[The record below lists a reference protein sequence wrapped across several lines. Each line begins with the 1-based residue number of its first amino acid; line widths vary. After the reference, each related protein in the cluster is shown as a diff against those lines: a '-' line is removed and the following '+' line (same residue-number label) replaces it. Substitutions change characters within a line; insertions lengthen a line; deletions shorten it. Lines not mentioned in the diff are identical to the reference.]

1 MLTLPL
7 ASEIAAPGMTRGS
20 GLFQQQLILSGLA
33 HDLRQPLS
41 VIDVCIDYLDLVL
54 PECEPETR
62 LQLELLREQVDNA
75 NRLICEALRQWKAT
89 YGMAGPPS
97 ATAPASRSSTNVE
110 SAAVTY

>member
-7 ASEIAAPGMTRGS
+7 ASEIAAPGMVRGS

-41 VIDVCIDYLDLVL
+41 VIEVCIDYLDLVL
-54 PECEPETR
+54 PECEPGTR
-62 LQLELLREQVDNA
+62 QQLELLRQQVDNA
-75 NRLICEALRQWKAT
+75 NRLICEALRQWKV
-89 YGMAGPPS
+89 
-97 ATAPASRSSTNVE
+97 TAPASRSSTNVE